1 MRIGIITVHKS
12 TVNYGASL
20 QCYSLYRYLLNL
32 GHVCEV
38 IDLKRPCHDSYIP
51 SKSFGESRNIFL
63 KFKNRLY
70 GFLRFRNK
78 RARQRCFDDFNNLIR
93 YSREYRSV
101 DSIYNNPPI
110 YDVYISGSDQIW
122 NPNMP
127 FVNAPYFLDFIHGV
141 KKISYASS
149 LGVDRIDKEETRKN
163 IFTWLS
169 EYTAISVREK
179 SAKKL
184 LNSLSIN
191 NVTQVL
197 DPVFLTT
204 KAEWESLIPTKRFE
218 QNNYSFAYFLS
229 YDENNVRIIDSYI
242 KKNKERVILVMSDDS
257 NINVPGVV
265 QIHDIGPTE
274 WLNYLY
280 FSKEVITDSFHAM
293 CFSLIFEKTFGVIIN
308 KEKKT
313 NSRII
318 DLLTSLHI
326 DNCMSDITEPEI
338 KMSSIDDNGRNI
350 LNGEIQKSKD
360 FLISAI
366 DN

>member
-20 QCYSLYRYLLNL
+20 QCYSLYRYLVSL

-38 IDLKRPCHDSYIP
+38 IDLKRPCHDRYIP
-51 SKSFGESRNIFL
+51 SKSFGESKNIIL
-63 KFKNRLY
+63 KLKNRLY
-70 GFLRFRNK
+70 DLLRFRNNRTRK
-78 RARQRCFDDFNNLIR
+78 KHFDDFNNLIR

-101 DSIYNNPPI
+101 ESLYNNPPI

-127 FVNAPYFLDFIHGV
+127 FVNAPYFLNFIHGV

-149 LGVDRIDKEETRKN
+149 LGIDRIEKEEIRN
-163 IFTWLS
+163 NFISWLS

-179 SAKKL
+179 SAKSV

-191 NVTQVL
+191 NVTQVV

-204 KAEWESLIPTKRFE
+204 KAEWESLMPTKRLE

-229 YDENNVRIIDSYI
+229 YDENYVRIIDSYI
-242 KKNKERVILVMSDDS
+242 KKNSEKVILVMSDDS
-257 NINVPGVV
+257 CINVPGVV
-265 QIHDIGPTE
+265 QLDDIGPIE

-280 FSKEVITDSFHAM
+280 FSKAVITDSFHAT
-293 CFSLIFEKTFGVIIN
+293 CFSMIFEKTFGVIIN

-318 DLLTSLHI
+318 DLLTSLHV
-326 DNCMSDITEPEI
+326 DNCLNDITEREI
-338 KMSSIDDNGRNI
+338 KMSSIDDNGRTI
-350 LNGEIQKSKD
+350 LDDDIQKSKN

-366 DN
+366 TI